1 MNYEEPRNDVAK
13 LTGLTWLPLVGFSF
27 AQKSRRTL
35 CVDSGLHL
43 GGFHNMSM
51 KAMLC
56 VSLFAVVLLPLSS
69 FAQAFEINP
78 YAGYIWTG
86 KNNGVGSFLNNQL
99 LGVRGGGFITSNFEL
114 GANYSWNNH
123 FQPNHQNDAANLAGR
138 LGFPQGS
145 VRANIWEAEFTYHF
159 AKRSA
164 LGSQF
169 KPYVVGG
176 VGDLRTTVKD
186 PDTFVLNT
194 RRFNGGAL
202 TANDVLEDG
211 DNFLTFSYGGG
222 AKWNRVW
229 GAMGFF
235 GDFRGRTIP
244 NFFNGHGTNSPELS
258 AGLTFS
264 WGEK

>member
-1 MNYEEPRNDVAK
+1 
-13 LTGLTWLPLVGFSF
+13 
-27 AQKSRRTL
+27 
-35 CVDSGLHL
+35 
-43 GGFHNMSM
+43 MSM
-51 KAMLC
+51 KVLLVLLLLAVTL
-56 VSLFAVVLLPLSS
+56 VPSALFAQEFQV
-69 FAQAFEINP
+69 NP

-86 KNNGVGSFLNNQL
+86 KNNEVGSFLNNQL
-99 LGVRGGGFITSNFEL
+99 LGVRGGGYITHNFEL
-114 GANYSWNNH
+114 GGNYSWNNH
-123 FQPNHQNDAANLAGR
+123 FQPNHQNEAANLAGR

-145 VRANIWEAEFTYHF
+145 VRAQIWEAEFTYHF
-159 AKRSA
+159 AKQSVF
-164 LGSQF
+164 GSHF
-169 KPYVVGG
+169 TPYVVGG
-176 VGDLRTTVKD
+176 AGDLRTTVKD

-194 RRFNGGAL
+194 TQFTPGGRRV
-202 TANDVLEDG
+202 ANDVLEDG
-211 DNFLTFSYGGG
+211 SNFFTFSYGGG